1 MLALR
6 AGRNRDLHAV
16 AGNRGRGRGIIVVIG
31 IRPFEAGQFTVL
43 FFIIE
48 LCVQNIHGN
57 FVLFAGGGCAVQLK
71 CRNIRNDADIRR
83 CGIVSCGGPD
93 SGKTRLKLLDDDRTV
108 VLVRA
113 GRRFQLDHVRAALD
127 RPFNVLHVV
136 NIDLLR
142 FQRRG
147 LLAAVVRL
155 VHRFSAGDG
164 DVRVFFHLT
173 ASFPL
178 EDDVVRSVRGE
189 GVAEFVDDGSDGID
203 IAVLVDLS
211 GAAALADRRL
221 RPVAVGNRAPRV
233 GHAADNA
240 AAGISTGNRTSV
252 KTIFNFCTRC
262 TRISENAASVF
273 AARNI
278 SRIIAIS
285 NGQRTSIHLTHNAAN
300 TCRIACACR

>member
-1 MLALR
+1 MLALGVR
-6 AGRNRDLHAV
+6 RNRDLHAV

-178 EDDVVRSVRGE
+178 EDDVVRSIRGKSITE
-189 GVAEFVDDGSDGID
+189 CASGNGID
-203 IAVLVDLS
+203 LAVIVNL
-211 GAAALADRRL
+211 AAAKTPASVGP
-221 RPVAVGNRAPRV
+221 RPVTIGNRAFAA

-240 AAGISTGNRTSV
+240 TAGISTGNRTSV

>member
-1 MLALR
+1 MLALGAR
-6 AGRNRDLHAV
+6 RNRDLHAV

-178 EDDVVRSVRGE
+178 EDDVVRSIRGKSI
-189 GVAEFVDDGSDGID
+189 AEFVSGNGIILSIAIRRTFSNTIKTCNITRSICAAD
-203 IAVLVDLS
+203 IALIIGISNLTFSGVL
-211 GAAALADRRL
+211 
-221 RPVAVGNRAPRV
+221 
-233 GHAADNA
+233 ADNA
-240 AAGISTGNRTSV
+240 ASFLTVDVSSVIAILNGCVFGIS
-252 KTIFNFCTRC
+252 
-262 TRISENAASVF
+262 
-273 AARNI
+273 
-278 SRIIAIS
+278 
-285 NGQRTSIHLTHNAAN
+285 
-300 TCRIACACR
+300 